1 MNECSDLIDEVN
13 QILDC
18 NECSAEITV
27 CTEKETLHCDKN
39 GFGNQLNGDSQSCK
53 GTDSEISENESTPR
67 HGTVQG
73 DECEKN
79 PIKINTDNVS
89 YKNVLVEDNTYLEYN
104 NNERVIELESL
115 VVTQKKKLDDYDIQ
129 VRSLEQKCSLAKN
142 VCADMES
149 RVQMV

>member
-1 MNECSDLIDEVN
+1 MNECSDLIEEVN

-18 NECSAEITV
+18 NECSTEITV
-27 CTEKETLHCDKN
+27 CAEKETLNCDKN
-39 GFGNQLNGDSQSCK
+39 GFGNQLNGDNQSCK

-67 HGTVQG
+67 CDAEPR

-79 PIKINTDNVS
+79 LIKINTDNVS
-89 YKNVLVEDNTYLEYN
+89 YKNSLVEDNTYLECN

-115 VVTQKKKLDDYDIQ
+115 VVTQKKKLDDSEIQ
-129 VRSLEQKCSLAKN
+129 VRSLEQKCLLAKN